1 MTFLSPPLPRMKACL
16 AFAIL
21 AFGLLFAP
29 LRSTAA
35 EETTVNVAPLTVKL
49 LPYWKKTQTIVAA
62 VRADVNK
69 GGLQAIGS
77 HVAELEEAL
86 AAADKRFAAA
96 RQADNTI
103 AILVDGRTE
112 SVKAPLRYVLAPGG
126 KTSDRIIAVNNPYPS
141 AALLLGTYYNE
152 IGRVPDA
159 LRVLDAGLAL
169 PSPLPG
175 ELLGETLPN
184 LTTERAI
191 ALIGLKR
198 FGEALVAY
206 DGGLRIPNLDNK
218 YRGRMLRGRGLAL
231 TELGRLDEAEKSY
244 RDSLVTD
251 PNNPIAMREL
261 DYIARLRKNPTK
273 APIELV
279 TPNSPARK

>member
-103 AILVDGRTE
+103 AILVDGQTE

-206 DGGLRIPNLDNK
+206 DAGLRIPNLDNK